1 MEEDLLTAVTDKE
14 LPGAIVAPLPS
25 LSNRWTMIIMIITM
39 IIIMIIVMISMMIM
53 LITGNLKS
61 RPTELVCQPFS
72 CCRGFGFDVATTM
85 CCNVIIVIILLLLI
99 ILV

>member
-39 IIIMIIVMISMMIM
+39 IIIMI
-53 LITGNLKS
+53 T
-61 RPTELVCQPFS
+61 RPKPAYGRQGLAGSGAKIQIKREC
-72 CCRGFGFDVATTM
+72 FGVFLTTHFAPPALSSDI
-85 CCNVIIVIILLLLI
+85 N
-99 ILV
+99 

>member
-39 IIIMIIVMISMMIM
+39 IIIMITRPKPAYGRQGLAGLWGQDTDQAGTFWGVVNIS
-53 LITGNLKS
+53 L
-61 RPTELVCQPFS
+61 RAFS
-72 CCRGFGFDVATTM
+72 AQLG
-85 CCNVIIVIILLLLI
+85 
-99 ILV
+99 